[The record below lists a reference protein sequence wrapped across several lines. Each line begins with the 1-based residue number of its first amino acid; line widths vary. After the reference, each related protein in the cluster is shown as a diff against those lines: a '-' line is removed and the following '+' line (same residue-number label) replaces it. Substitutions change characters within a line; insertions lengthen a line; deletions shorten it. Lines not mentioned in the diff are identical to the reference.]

1 MAVYY
6 GQHVQHMQLQIKKP
20 SSKLQIDCEETRV
33 YLQDA
38 RHKNC
43 FKFLKQMNNNKL
55 DEKQIS
61 YRNISLYKKLCS
73 LSLAY
78 IVKSAPF

>member
-1 MAVYY
+1 
-6 GQHVQHMQLQIKKP
+6 
-20 SSKLQIDCEETRV
+20 
-33 YLQDA
+33 
-38 RHKNC
+38 
-43 FKFLKQMNNNKL
+43 MNNNKL

-78 IVKSAPF
+78 IVKSAPFWCLGSSNLNLVVRQKSKYTAMNCGWRLNEK

>member
-1 MAVYY
+1 MDNTCNTCN
-6 GQHVQHMQLQIKKP
+6 
-20 SSKLQIDCEETRV
+20 SKLKNPAPNCKLTEETRV